1 MASTTSPRT
10 FESWTFAALSTTASG
25 TPFRSET
32 RWRLEPGLPR
42 SVGFFPTFS
51 PPFWPPRSPNRARP
65 STSDLVGLPQPV
77 QQDSVQPAP
86 HTRLLPVA
94 QPPPARRTG
103 PAAHLL
109 GEHLPGYARL
119 EHEDDAGE
127 SRPVRHARSA
137 ALGLGLLRRQQ
148 RFDDLPQ
155 LVGHQFFRHVQ
166 KRSIRSWA
174 GFAMHSK

>member
-1 MASTTSPRT
+1 MIR
-10 FESWTFAALSTTASG
+10 
-25 TPFRSET
+25 R
-32 RWRLEPGLPR
+32 
-42 SVGFFPTFS
+42 
-51 PPFWPPRSPNRARP
+51 PPRSTLFPYTTLFRSRIERGPRP
-65 STSDLVGLPQPV
+65 VDLVGLPQPV

-103 PAAHLL
+103 PAAPLL

-127 SRPVRHARSA
+127 SRPVGHARSA

-174 GFAMHSK
+174 GFAMHSKYPSKAARYGGRLNRTMVSRRSEERRVGKEG